1 MRYHK
6 SKCIIANTIGGTVVF
21 LLSAAWIGC
30 ITHYRLPY
38 YLADSVTVSVGN
50 ESALTPSAA
59 PPHHRLVFRKPGD
72 SYVVPKHEPIEI
84 IYDNVDIANGMLVVI
99 SREAD
104 NSVIIRFQ
112 GRYDPVQLSSKCE
125 TVILQGVDVLP
136 PIEAINNAALK
147 QQIIITPLVSDDCR
161 SMLGYEVRYGSIQ
174 QGCTETAHRVEK
186 LSKCREQQAGV
197 VRRNVYSIRSL
208 RQLLFNL

>member
-30 ITHYRLPY
+30 ITHYQLPY

-59 PPHHRLVFRKPGD
+59 PPRHRLVFRKPGD

-147 QQIIITPLVSDDCR
+147 QQIIITPLSAMIVAVCSGMRCA
-161 SMLGYEVRYGSIQ
+161 MVRFNRDVRKLLIGWKNSANVGSNR
-174 QGCTETAHRVEK
+174 RV
-186 LSKCREQQAGV
+186 
-197 VRRNVYSIRSL
+197 
-208 RQLLFNL
+208 